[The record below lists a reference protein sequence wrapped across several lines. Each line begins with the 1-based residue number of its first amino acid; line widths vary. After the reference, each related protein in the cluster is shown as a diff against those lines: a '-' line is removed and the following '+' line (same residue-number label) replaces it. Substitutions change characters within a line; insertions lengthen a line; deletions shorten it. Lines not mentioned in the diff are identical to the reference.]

1 MVNKTHRGDIDRP
14 QKIQEE
20 RFSESEIESA
30 RLDIK
35 RAFEF
40 CGLADGNGYPVCP
53 KCGKTGPNRIRFYPD
68 GGWHC
73 FSLDNCHGNKGG
85 AISLIVDRTGL
96 SFKEATGVLLGREVS
111 ERTKKTKALP
121 APVVVKTEADDF
133 KAAVDSTVYARLSE
147 LGSVDEAVSYYERFG
162 VDRDAVLESGAFYIT
177 NAKETQNKLLKE
189 FGRDRLITCGLMV
202 AGVDDRED
210 AWMFSDRYAVAEVHR
225 HVKGQI
231 LGMQFRMSQA
241 QEKRYT
247 AHKSY
252 SEARKASE
260 ARGETFRA
268 MRQDERYVPKF
279 MSLKGGSGSD
289 HLVGMGLPRIGEIT
303 PGETVYVVEGFKD
316 MLAMRTLGFESYA
329 LPGAGA
335 APPKEPARI
344 LARFNLA
351 LSFDADEGGDKGGEF
366 LSRSLSRHGI
376 LADGAELPE
385 DAHPWAEATRDYRAE
400 RGLKCYRKRPPAGQD
415 VADVLAEHLAT
426 KSSTCGCR
434 ACKSY
439 RARS

>member
-1 MVNKTHRGDIDRP
+1 MVDKKHHGDKARHQKT
-14 QKIQEE
+14 QEE
-20 RFSESEIESA
+20 RFSDSEIESA
-30 RLDIK
+30 RLEIK

-40 CGLADGNGYPVCP
+40 CGLADPNGYPVCP
-53 KCGKTGPNRIRFYPD
+53 KCGKTGPNRIKFYPD

-96 SFKEATGVLLGREVS
+96 SFKDAAGVLLGREIS
-111 ERTKKTKALP
+111 EKTRKTKALP
-121 APVVVKTEADDF
+121 APVVVKTEAEDF
-133 KAAVDSTVYARLSE
+133 KAAVDSLVYARLAE
-147 LGSVDEAVSYYERFG
+147 LGSVEMAISYYERFG
-162 VDRDAVLESGAFYIT
+162 IDREAVVESGAFYII
-177 NAKETQNKLLKE
+177 NARDTQTKLLEE
-189 FGRDRLITCGLMV
+189 FGRDRLIACGLMTQ
-202 AGVDDRED
+202 GTEGRED
-210 AWMFSDRYAVAEVHR
+210 AWMFSDRYPVAEVHR

-241 QEKRYT
+241 QEKRYL

-252 SEARKASE
+252 SESRKAAE
-260 ARGETFRA
+260 ARGETYRA

-289 HLVGMGLPRIGEIT
+289 HLVGMGLPRIGEIK
-303 PGETVYVVEGFKD
+303 PGDTVYVVEGFKD

-351 LSFDADEGGDKGGEF
+351 LAFDADEGGDKGGEF
-366 LSRSLSRHGI
+366 LSRSLARHGI
-376 LADGAELPE
+376 IADGAELPE

-400 RGLKCYRKRPPAGQD
+400 RGLKCYRKRPPSGKD
-415 VADVLAEHLAT
+415 IADVLAEHLASR
-426 KSSTCGCR
+426 SSTCNCR
-434 ACKSY
+434 ACKAY
-439 RARS
+439 RVRS